1 MGCRSAESLSSP
13 PGLLQASGVWWRW
26 RHWENKGQ
34 CLTFGAAPSLPCLP
48 CVDFPPPP
56 LAQQPPLRSS
66 PGPPEFL
73 PRHHVEGPSG
83 PSPHLT
89 RTTFTRSSGKLQPHP
104 CRAGWRCTVWPLM
117 CLLPPLAAGSPDPL
131 CKNGGSVIAAP
142 HFLLRWEDPNL
153 SPGRSG
159 NKAGG
164 TPGAMNTCSGRTEA
178 HLQSEPGKAMAA
190 QAMGPVP
197 ALWAPCLFI
206 TKCSGLACFIG
217 G

>member
-117 CLLPPLAAGSPDPL
+117 VPPSPPGSREPGPTLQEWGQCDCSTPLPAAVGGPQPLPWEVRKQSWGYAWSYEHLLRQ
-131 CKNGGSVIAAP
+131 NGGAP
-142 HFLLRWEDPNL
+142 L
-153 SPGRSG
+153 
-159 NKAGG
+159 
-164 TPGAMNTCSGRTEA
+164 
-178 HLQSEPGKAMAA
+178 
-190 QAMGPVP
+190 V
-197 ALWAPCLFI
+197 
-206 TKCSGLACFIG
+206 
-217 G
+217 